1 MTFKETMPA
10 TASLAVAAPAKI
22 NLYLRVRRRRAD
34 GYHDLDSWM
43 QRIALFDRLAI
54 SLRSTPEITLKV
66 DDGRLPGDATNLV
79 WRAAAAFFN
88 ACHLAGKISDTGADI
103 FLEKNIPLAAG
114 LGGGSSDA
122 AATLLG
128 LNRLC
133 GFPLT
138 ASALA
143 ELGLSLGADVP
154 FFLFPA
160 PAAFAGGV
168 GEILRPA
175 PVLQGYSLVLVNPGF
190 AVSTKEVFS
199 RLSLTE
205 ETKKTKKASLVVD
218 GSACDADSLVN
229 DLEAVALAMHPEISR
244 IKDRLLALGAI
255 AALMSGSG
263 PTVFAL
269 FPAREFSETLAQI
282 KECLRQEFGPLVF
295 VTTMLTGA

>member
-1 MTFKETMPA
+1 MSTGGP
-10 TASLAVAAPAKI
+10 LAVAAPAKI
-22 NLYLRVRRRRAD
+22 NLYLRVQRRRAD

-43 QRIALFDRLAI
+43 QKIALFDRLAI
-54 SLRSTPEITLKV
+54 SLRSAPGITLKI
-66 DDGRLPGDATNLV
+66 DDERLPADATNLV
-79 WRAAAAFFN
+79 WRAAAAFFET
-88 ACHLAGKISDTGADI
+88 CCLAGKISGVGADI

-133 GFPLT
+133 DFPLT
-138 ASALA
+138 AATLA

-160 PAAFAGGV
+160 PAALAGGV

-175 PVLQGYSLVLVNPGF
+175 PVLQGYRVVLVNPGF

-199 RLSLTE
+199 RLSLTA
-205 ETKKTKKASLVVD
+205 ETKKTKKTSPVAE
-218 GSACDADSLVN
+218 GSGCDVSDLVN
-229 DLEAVALAMHPEISR
+229 DLEAVAVAMHPEISR
-244 IKDRLLALGAI
+244 IKDRLLTLGAA

-269 FPAREFSETLAQI
+269 FPAREFVNSLAGI
-282 KECLRQEFGPLVF
+282 KEYLRREFGSLVF
-295 VTTMLTGA
+295 VTTVLTGA